1 MATVQ
6 PCLCARA
13 PINHAWDPEAGCPDS
28 GPARGALAQASCW
41 CYVTDGIRHD
51 WNPKLCPAVPV
62 PELSVRTVPP
72 NPSHLPED
80 KQAAVADL
88 LNWWTRLAER
98 DARTTVPKAVEYGS
112 ADLIEIGRAMAR
124 ATGRTDLTDAQAAE
138 LGIYFYVVGKL
149 GRWTA
154 AVEDGRPVSDDTLFD
169 ISVYI
174 TMVRR
179 IRATGG
185 WPYATEGKPE

>member
-1 MATVQ
+1 MA
-6 PCLCARA
+6 
-13 PINHAWDPEAGCPDS
+13 EYK
-28 GPARGALAQASCW
+28 CW
-41 CYVTDGIRHD
+41 CYTSVVSDIPHPHNTETG
-51 WNPKLCPAVPV
+51 CPVLLVPG
-62 PELSVRTVPP
+62 PAQAARTVPG
-72 NPSHLPED
+72 
-80 KQAAVADL
+80 AAAEAIENLVA
-88 LNWWTRLAER
+88 WWEKLASS

-124 ATGRTDLTDAQAAE
+124 ATGRPGLSDTEAAE

-154 AVEDGRPVSDDTLFD
+154 AVEENRPVSDDTLFD

-185 WPYATEGKPE
+185 WPYATQETPEKPQQVPCGNPNSDCGALGGTARCGSCKE